1 MGPFQKSKEIKN
13 NEMKRQ
19 HKPYNKSEELK
30 EKNIKSKEPKN
41 IIPLRI
47 SSLSNGGNLTT
58 SELLS
63 TNPQKILVDKTF
75 IISLDKIYTKL
86 LNSP

>member
-1 MGPFQKSKEIKN
+1 
-13 NEMKRQ
+13 MKRQ
-19 HKPYNKSEELK
+19 HKPYNRLEELK
-30 EKNIKSKEPKN
+30 EKNIKTKEPKN
-41 IIPLRI
+41 IMPLRI

-63 TNPQKILVDKTF
+63 TNQQKILVDKTF